1 MWPRQRF
8 GAEEEAR
15 VGGGANERP
24 KLRDLTV
31 IGESDRRVSESVDMG
46 AAGWVFTRTG
56 NKHQSLNYRCC
67 ERVEKVLIQNG
78 NSKSEAGMKNRV
90 LGRAKPH

>member
-1 MWPRQRF
+1 
-8 GAEEEAR
+8 
-15 VGGGANERP
+15 
-24 KLRDLTV
+24 
-31 IGESDRRVSESVDMG
+31 MG